1 MSKPTVKFFPLPWS
15 VASIP
20 DLTSGAKALYAK
32 LNSDACGRNWCRV
45 GVGSLANA
53 LGVSNETIR
62 RWRRELE
69 RLGLI
74 RIRHDRAVCC
84 YYINPKYRSAEGF
97 IPLLSETMKRRDVGW
112 AYKLVLCWLSYRQGS
127 NDYCWAK
134 QKAITE
140 DLGVSVRTIE
150 RVLSAAK
157 AKGEL
162 QIRMRRRNRKQGNKY
177 LLTCGAVLGGR
188 VFGANSHATKC
199 APLYKKRKAKTISK
213 AFASRRPKFPSRG
226 LSEVSSR
233 DGFGMEAV
241 YFELVNVG
249 VHEKVARP
257 LAFDDKHPFESV
269 VQAINNG
276 HILRATVWK
285 RALDAKLPRPKFRL
299 PGYVVAALNGSRREG
314 KVIGTTKLF
323 RSAAAMSRAIKLA
336 KTRRGRWRPISEKE
350 FAARVRKTKIALGI
364 PA

>member
-1 MSKPTVKFFPLPWS
+1 MSKPTVKFYPLPWS
-15 VASIP
+15 VAAFR
-20 DLTSGAKALYAK
+20 DLTSGAKGLYAK

-45 GVGSLANA
+45 GVGSLANT
-53 LGVSNETIR
+53 LGTGKGTIR

-69 RLGLI
+69 RLGLL
-74 RIRHDRAVCC
+74 RIKHDRAVCC

-112 AYKLVLCWLSYRQGS
+112 AYKLVLCWLSYRQGI

-140 DLGVSVRTIE
+140 DLGVSVRMVQ
-150 RVLSAAK
+150 RVLAAAK

-177 LLTCGAVLGGR
+177 TLTCGAVLGGR
-188 VFGANSHATKC
+188 VFGVNSHATKC
-199 APLYKKRKAKTISK
+199 TPLYKKRKANTISK
-213 AFASRRPKFPSRG
+213 ALRPKFPSQG

-241 YFELVNVG
+241 FLELVNVG

-269 VQAINNG
+269 VQAINNA
-276 HILRATVWK
+276 HILRAAIWK
-285 RALDAKLPRPKFRL
+285 RALDVKLPRPKFRL

-323 RSAAAMSRAIKLA
+323 RYAAAMSRAIKFA

-350 FAARVRKTKIALGI
+350 FAARVRKTKLALGI